1 MFLFF
6 SRHSENLKK
15 RFKKTFPNL
24 PLLLSILIIL
34 FSSAVFGKSISKADR
49 KILSAAISG
58 NLRLAQKALKQG
70 ASVHARDPRQ
80 YFLGETPLHKVAF
93 HNDVSFVR
101 FLLSQGADPNLSDD
115 RGETPLITAVYGL
128 SLESVS
134 VLLDAKADPYLETKS
149 GISPAVLAAD
159 LCSLPILKLLKDAG
173 VDFNRPT
180 KKGLLPIYTA
190 VARCDREFLQFL
202 VDSGSTIESPTVS
215 GVTPLMHAIK
225 YTNIDA
231 IRFFMEKN
239 VSVSSV
245 DKHGRDALYYLLGSQ
260 QEIAAYGM
268 DYGLHKDIYK
278 EIALYLIRKGT
289 PLYREYKDGK
299 TPLFLLLGSDPPSS
313 YYDYDLQEFFF
324 KYCKTNQINL
334 NKPNRFGV
342 TPLQY
347 FKLNREV
354 DKNKK
359 DPDRIRK
366 INRMILDINQKNP
379 SAAFHSIVLLSFRPK
394 HMDEDPDP
402 KINNAT
408 IRQVLVSFLSLPK
421 LPVLEWL
428 ELYLWTT
435 IFDFEEDKN
444 LKNLLLNRFPEPPA
458 GFWAFLSMSDI
469 RNDPKLSD
477 LWLRSIQKGNS
488 ITQFWYADHS
498 FMKLDVRSGSEDA
511 FLECRTDLLEKLSS
525 QSFFWNSIRNFPRYL
540 SSFPSCEDEKE
551 EQKSYQLLQSVQA
564 NPGKDDWIRYSP
576 LCREIPTEK
585 ESKDP
590 KIRERSLR
598 RISILLKMGASP
610 NCYVWPHHWDDY
622 TTPLDAARKYGLKH
636 LEELLLSFGAED
648 PRKLPLQ
655 KAIVAKDKNK
665 IQKLLD
671 LGAVIDMEELKLA
684 KGDPELLSYLL
695 EEYNS
700 LRRSPVFDTI
710 GILKPYDDVEAEAK
724 KNRWLLPFLLK
735 KGFSLK
741 VRSLE
746 EPSVGSSC
754 AIEKILNS
762 DLKNIKSLLK
772 SQNILDYSCR
782 DNHGF
787 TKEVNEK
794 IKYLKLESVFP
805 ELQEYEESYLYK

>member
-1 MFLFF
+1 M
-6 SRHSENLKK
+6 
-15 RFKKTFPNL
+15 
-24 PLLLSILIIL
+24 IL
-34 FSSAVFGKSISKADR
+34 FSSEVFGKSISKEDR

-80 YFLGETPLHKVAF
+80 YFLGETPLHKAVF

-115 RGETPLITAVYGL
+115 RGETPLITAIYGL

-159 LCSLPILKLLKDAG
+159 LCSLPILKLLKNAG

-180 KKGLLPIYTA
+180 KKGFLPIYTA
-190 VARCDREFLQFL
+190 IARVRCDRKFLQFL
-202 VDSGSTIESPTVS
+202 ADSGSTIESPTAS
-215 GVTPLMHAIK
+215 GVTPLMHAIR
-225 YTNIDA
+225 YTNMDA
-231 IRFFMEKN
+231 IHFLFEQN
-239 VSVSSV
+239 VSATPV
-245 DKHGRDALYYLLGSQ
+245 DKHGRDALYYLLGPQ
-260 QEIAAYGM
+260 QEIAAINGASRGKLLPS
-268 DYGLHKDIYK
+268 DEEVK
-278 EIALYLIRKGT
+278 EIVIYLIRKGT
-289 PLYREYKDGK
+289 PLYREYKDGQ
-299 TPLFLLLGSDPPSS
+299 TPLLLLLGSDPPSS

-334 NKPNRFGV
+334 NKPNRFGL
-342 TPLQY
+342 TPLRYYELIQK
-347 FKLNREV
+347 FENKESRKETGRILLDLNV
-354 DKNKK
+354 
-359 DPDRIRK
+359 
-366 INRMILDINQKNP
+366 KNP
-379 SAAFHSIVLLSFRPK
+379 SAAFHALFLMNKWNDDST
-394 HMDEDPDP
+394 
-402 KINNAT
+402 T
-408 IRQVLVSFLSLPK
+408 IRTILESFLNQSK
-421 LPVLEWL
+421 LPELEWL
-428 ELYLWTT
+428 EPILWQKVLT
-435 IFDFEEDKN
+435 IFREDTE
-444 LKNLLLNRFPEPPA
+444 LKKLLMNRFPEPPA
-458 GFWAFLSMSDI
+458 GIWDFLSINTDT
-469 RNDPKLSD
+469 D
-477 LWLRSIQKGNS
+477 LWLRSIQKGKSVQLAYNS
-488 ITQFWYADHS
+488 NDEYSLQTINAHEGIDSALNQ
-498 FMKLDVRSGSEDA
+498 
-511 FLECRTDLLEKLSS
+511 CRLDLLDKLSS
-525 QSFFWNSIRNFPRYL
+525 Q
-540 SSFPSCEDEKE
+540 PSLWQLTSPEGFSKHFYYINCEDEKE

-576 LCREIPTEK
+576 LCREIPTEDQ
-585 ESKDP
+585 SKDP

-671 LGAVIDMEELKLA
+671 QGAVIDMEELKLA